1 MVDGSILHHR
11 QLIRRLLK
19 LCKERASGTVFFN
32 LDNGESARLVLNRG
46 EICWVAF
53 RDLRGEPAID
63 DIREIDSARL
73 NFNPLLKLAIGEQK
87 LPSTREILKRFTSRG
102 DDAVPDHDV
111 PDHDVP
117 IVTDVV
123 SPGPSAVDAGGDRPF
138 QLEQV
143 RLVLENESMEY
154 LGPMAKVLCGDY
166 LKPMPTQLSH
176 TQVRQLI
183 GALVQDI
190 HDERKGQRFMQRVKK
205 VLNIH

>member
-11 QLIRRLLK
+11 QLIRGLLK

-32 LDNGESARLVLNRG
+32 LDNGESARLVLNHG

-87 LPSTREILKRFTSRG
+87 LPSTREILKRFTSGG
-102 DDAVPDHDV
+102 DETT

-123 SPGPSAVDAGGDRPF
+123 SPGPSVVDAGGDRPF
-138 QLEQV
+138 HQEQV
-143 RLVLENESMEY
+143 RRVLENESMEY

-176 TQVRQLI
+176 AQVRQLI

-190 HDERKGQRFMQRVKK
+190 HDERKGQRFMQQVKK